1 MFRYHPAKASSTL
14 TLEQLNALNQELLLR
29 LQESR
34 RAVIEHHSARHVHA
48 PRGDCETA

>member
-29 LQESR
+29 LQESGR
-34 RAVIEHHSARHVHA
+34 LLYRAPFCAARTRSAR
-48 PRGDCETA
+48 